1 MAGATLTFDYQ
12 DALNTLLRTQAALAD
27 PAPLLADMGEKLLE
41 FHQQRFNEQKSPD
54 GEPWKI
60 LSNRYWYWKR
70 RHKSGNVDKVLTLDG
85 HLRNTLRWQ
94 INANELLFGTDR
106 IYGAVHQF
114 GATIEIAARS
124 QQAYYRQKKNGEID
138 NRFVRKSK
146 SNFSQWH
153 TIPAH
158 QVTIPAR
165 PWLGVS
171 AEQGERLVEMARN
184 YLQRSLKP

>member
-1 MAGATLTFDYQ
+1 
-12 DALNTLLRTQAALAD
+12 
-27 PAPLLADMGEKLLE
+27 
-41 FHQQRFNEQKSPD
+41 
-54 GEPWKI
+54 
-60 LSNRYWYWKR
+60 
-70 RHKSGNVDKVLTLDG
+70 
-85 HLRNTLRWQ
+85 
-94 INANELLFGTDR
+94 
-106 IYGAVHQF
+106 VHQF

-146 SNFSQWH
+146 SNFAQWH

-171 AEQGERLVEMARN
+171 AEQGERLVELARN